1 MQTKSNIQLIRES
14 LNLKEGFRDS
24 VLNIMDKYVIED
36 SVFTWR
42 NGLYECTDGYFEV
55 ISEHSSL
62 DEAVKNTTLTPTSGI
77 RVINN
82 EQFQVGIIRNRI
94 SECDD
99 SNKVFDLKR
108 LENVR

>member
-1 MQTKSNIQLIRES
+1 MQTKSNIQLIKES
-14 LNLKEGFRDS
+14 LHLKESIKDS
-24 VLNIMDKYVIED
+24 ISNIMEKYTIED
-36 SVFTWR
+36 SVFTWH
-42 NGLYECTDGYFEV
+42 NGLYECADGYFEV
-55 ISEHSSL
+55 ISEHTSL
-62 DEAVKNTTLTPTSGI
+62 DEAVKTATWTSTSGI

>member
-14 LNLKEGFRDS
+14 IALKEGFRDS
-24 VLNIMDKYVIED
+24 ISNIMDKYTIED

-55 ISEHSSL
+55 ISEHANL
-62 DEAVKNTTLTPTSGI
+62 DEAVKNAVCTVTSGI

>member
-14 LNLKEGFRDS
+14 LAIKEGFKNS
-24 VLNIMDKYVIED
+24 ISNIMDKYTIED
-36 SVFTWR
+36 SVFTWK
-42 NGLYECTDGYFEV
+42 NGLYEYTDGYFEV
-55 ISEHSSL
+55 ISEHITL
-62 DEAVKNTTLTPTSGI
+62 EEAIKETTSVSGI

-82 EQFQVGIIRNRI
+82 EKFQVGIIRNRI

>member
-14 LNLKEGFRDS
+14 LALKEGFRNS
-24 VLNIMDKYVIED
+24 ISNIMDKYTIED
-36 SVFTWR
+36 SVFTWK

-55 ISEHSSL
+55 ISEH
-62 DEAVKNTTLTPTSGI
+62 TTLEEAIKETTSASGI

-82 EQFQVGIIRNRI
+82 ENFQVGIIRNRI

>member
-14 LNLKEGFRDS
+14 LAIKEGFRES
-24 VLNIMDKYVIED
+24 ISNIMDKYTIED

-55 ISEHSSL
+55 ISEHTSL
-62 DEAVKNTTLTPTSGI
+62 DEAIKNVTCTLTSGI

-82 EQFQVGIIRNRI
+82 EQFQVGTVHNRI
-94 SECDD
+94 SECDN